1 MVLKK
6 EQKSIKEIKEVAQE
20 NPDQEEKKRRGKNKR
35 VAKGSRWTILF
46 LFLTT
51 LVVIGI
57 FYFKTTLPL
66 LWGKWSSPLVIT
78 GSKPEV
84 KFDATLIL
92 KEIKNITQGS
102 RGKYGFYVYRFNDKK
117 SYGSYQSE
125 TFPAASLMKLP
136 VILCFYQEVEKGS
149 LSLETKYTLQ
159 EKDKVLG
166 AGILQGKAAGSV
178 YSYRQLIE
186 YMGQYSDN
194 TAFKVIRRTLGDE
207 KIQRTI
213 DDLEM
218 RKTSL
223 TEFETSP
230 EDIGLLFQKVYK
242 GEVISDSHQIEFL
255 KFLTKTAY
263 ENWLPAGLPE
273 DIKISHKIGKDQ
285 GTFSDGGIIFGTQ
298 PYILVVI
305 SKDAREDEANKILP
319 AISSSVWAQE
329 RFATL

>member
-6 EQKSIKEIKEVAQE
+6 EQKSIKEIKEITQE
-20 NPDQEEKKRRGKNKR
+20 NPDQGEKKKRGKNKR

-46 LFLTT
+46 LFLIT
-51 LVVIGI
+51 LMVIGI

-78 GSKPEV
+78 GSKPEA

-102 RGKYGFYVYRFNDKK
+102 RGKYGFYVYRFNDEK
-117 SYGSYQSE
+117 SYGSYQNE

-136 VILCFYQEVEKGS
+136 VILCFYQEVGKGN
-149 LSLETKYTLQ
+149 LNLETKYILQ

-166 AGILQGKAAGSV
+166 AGILQGKTAGSV

-207 KIQRTI
+207 KF
-213 DDLEM
+213 
-218 RKTSL
+218 RKQL
-223 TEFETSP
+223 M
-230 EDIGLLFQKVYK
+230 IWG
-242 GEVISDSHQIEFL
+242 
-255 KFLTKTAY
+255 
-263 ENWLPAGLPE
+263 
-273 DIKISHKIGKDQ
+273 
-285 GTFSDGGIIFGTQ
+285 
-298 PYILVVI
+298 
-305 SKDAREDEANKILP
+305 
-319 AISSSVWAQE
+319 
-329 RFATL
+329 